1 MTTSHLTSKHATLRG
16 LLSAAPRRTPVVDA
30 TLVRSEMAKAIVS
43 VVVQDFQRIAADH
56 GRLVHAWERLAL
68 EDLQRL
74 VWELEN
80 PRYQVHPAQWA
91 RLRARLADLTD
102 IERRNAKMLNARTPF
117 ENRYDDDDDRGE
129 TWEDMAELDY
139 TVPAPRGTRTAQATD
154 ATVDTPLCPDCG
166 SSSVVVSM
174 MTVGVHQLDLKEA
187 HCLICAWRVELGR
200 KPSATVDVESD
211 LELEDHG
218 DGTLAGP
225 IDESEESADDDE
237 QDIVPSS
244 MTGEEE
250 TQRSVVEDF
259 ETQDMESAEDPVDQL
274 MTLQNRFWQDWTVKP
289 LRCALLE
296 GTMRERLSGE
306 RLDMIWAVA
315 STLMESCRGLGRAEQ
330 QEIARWLMRTS
341 TEELRA
347 FLPESELAVE
357 LAQPEH
363 MLVVPSVSMKIQKW
377 QLACRLALRRFRV
390 ASAGVRILAPSF
402 GVSPD
407 VFRAASA

>member
-1 MTTSHLTSKHATLRG
+1 MKTSHLTSKHATLRG

-30 TLVRSEMAKAIVS
+30 TLIRSETAKAIVS
-43 VVVQDFQRIAADH
+43 AVVQDIRRIAADH

-74 VWELEN
+74 VWELEK

-117 ENRYDDDDDRGE
+117 ENRYDDDDERGE

-139 TVPAPRGTRTAQATD
+139 TVPAPRATRASQATD

-174 MTVGVHQLDLKEA
+174 MTVGVQQLDLKEA

-200 KPSATVDVESD
+200 KPSATADVESE
-211 LELEDHG
+211 LELEEHE
-218 DGTLAGP
+218 DGTLLEK
-225 IDESEESADDDE
+225 IDESGNSGDDE

-244 MTGEEE
+244 MTDEEE
-250 TQRSVVEDF
+250 TQCSAVEYF
-259 ETQDMESAEDPVDQL
+259 ETQDMESADDPVDQL
-274 MTLQNRFWQDWTVKP
+274 MALQNRFWQDWTVKP

-306 RLDMIWAVA
+306 RLDMVWAVA

>member
-30 TLVRSEMAKAIVS
+30 TLIRSETAKAIVS
-43 VVVQDFQRIAADH
+43 AVVQDIRRIAADH

-74 VWELEN
+74 VWELEKT
-80 PRYQVHPAQWA
+80 RYQVHPAQWA

-117 ENRYDDDDDRGE
+117 ENRYDDDDERGE

-139 TVPAPRGTRTAQATD
+139 TVPAPRATRASQATD

-166 SSSVVVSM
+166 SASVVVSM
-174 MTVGVHQLDLKEA
+174 MTVGVQQLDLKEA

-200 KPSATVDVESD
+200 KPSATADVESE
-211 LELEDHG
+211 LELEEHE
-218 DGTLAGP
+218 DGTLLEK
-225 IDESEESADDDE
+225 IDESGNSGDDE

-244 MTGEEE
+244 MTDEEE
-250 TQRSVVEDF
+250 TQCSAVEDF
-259 ETQDMESAEDPVDQL
+259 ETQDMESADDPVDQL
-274 MTLQNRFWQDWTVKP
+274 MALQNRFWQDWTVKP
-289 LRCALLE
+289 LRCTLLE

-306 RLDMIWAVA
+306 RLDMVWAVA

-363 MLVVPSVSMKIQKW
+363 MLVVPSVSMKIQMW

>member
-30 TLVRSEMAKAIVS
+30 TWVRSEMAKAIVS

-74 VWELEN
+74 VWELEK

-117 ENRYDDDDDRGE
+117 ENRYDDDDERGE

-139 TVPAPRGTRTAQATD
+139 TVPAPRATRASQATD

-174 MTVGVHQLDLKEA
+174 MTVGVQQLDLKEA

-200 KPSATVDVESD
+200 KPSATADVESE
-211 LELEDHG
+211 LELEEHE
-218 DGTLAGP
+218 DGTLLEK
-225 IDESEESADDDE
+225 IDESGNSGDDE

-244 MTGEEE
+244 MTDEEE
-250 TQRSVVEDF
+250 TQCSAVEDF
-259 ETQDMESAEDPVDQL
+259 ETQDMESADDPVDQL
-274 MTLQNRFWQDWTVKP
+274 MALQNRFWQDWTVKP

-306 RLDMIWAVA
+306 RLDMVWAVA

-330 QEIARWLMRTS
+330 QEISRWLMRTS

>member
-74 VWELEN
+74 VWELEK

-91 RLRARLADLTD
+91 CLRARLADLTD

-129 TWEDMAELDY
+129 TWEDMVELDY
-139 TVPAPRGTRTAQATD
+139 TVPAPRGTRAAQATD

-174 MTVGVHQLDLKEA
+174 MTVGVQQLDLKEA

-200 KPSATVDVESD
+200 KPSATADVESE
-211 LELEDHG
+211 LELEEHE
-218 DGTLAGP
+218 DGTLLEK
-225 IDESEESADDDE
+225 IDESGNSGDDE

-244 MTGEEE
+244 MTDEEE
-250 TQRSVVEDF
+250 TQCSAVEDF
-259 ETQDMESAEDPVDQL
+259 ETQDMESADDPVDQL
-274 MTLQNRFWQDWTVKP
+274 MALQNRFWQDWTVKP

-306 RLDMIWAVA
+306 RLDMVWAVA

>member
-91 RLRARLADLTD
+91 RLRARLADLAD

-139 TVPAPRGTRTAQATD
+139 TVPAPRATRASQATD

-174 MTVGVHQLDLKEA
+174 MTVGVQQLDLKEA

-200 KPSATVDVESD
+200 KPSATADVESE
-211 LELEDHG
+211 LELEEHE
-218 DGTLAGP
+218 DGTLLEK
-225 IDESEESADDDE
+225 IDESGNSGDDE

-244 MTGEEE
+244 MTDEEE
-250 TQRSVVEDF
+250 TQCSAVEDF

-274 MTLQNRFWQDWTVKP
+274 MALQNRFWQDWTVKP

-306 RLDMIWAVA
+306 RLDMVWAVA

>member
-1 MTTSHLTSKHATLRG
+1 MKTSHLTSKHATLRG

-30 TLVRSEMAKAIVS
+30 TLIRSETAKAIVS
-43 VVVQDFQRIAADH
+43 AVVQDIRRIAADH
-56 GRLVHAWERLAL
+56 GRLVHACERLAL

-74 VWELEN
+74 VWELEKT
-80 PRYQVHPAQWA
+80 RYQVHPAQWA

-117 ENRYDDDDDRGE
+117 ENRYDDDDERGE

-139 TVPAPRGTRTAQATD
+139 TVPAPRATRASQATD

-174 MTVGVHQLDLKEA
+174 MTVGVQQLDLKEA

-200 KPSATVDVESD
+200 KPSATADVESE
-211 LELEDHG
+211 LELEEHE
-218 DGTLAGP
+218 DGTLLEK
-225 IDESEESADDDE
+225 IDESGNSGDDE

-244 MTGEEE
+244 MTDEEE
-250 TQRSVVEDF
+250 TQCSAVEDF
-259 ETQDMESAEDPVDQL
+259 ETQDMESADDPVDQL
-274 MTLQNRFWQDWTVKP
+274 MALQNRFWQDWTVKP

-306 RLDMIWAVA
+306 RLDMVWAVA

>member
-1 MTTSHLTSKHATLRG
+1 MQRYVDFSVQPSPY
-16 LLSAAPRRTPVVDA
+16 SVVDA

-80 PRYQVHPAQWA
+80 HVIRCIQHNGLVC
-91 RLRARLADLTD
+91 ARLADLTD

-129 TWEDMAELDY
+129 TWK
-139 TVPAPRGTRTAQATD
+139 TWPNWITRCLLLVGHVLPQTTD
-154 ATVDTPLCPDCG
+154 ATVDTRLCPDCG

-218 DGTLAGP
+218 DGTLVGP
-225 IDESEESADDDE
+225 
-237 QDIVPSS
+237 
-244 MTGEEE
+244 
-250 TQRSVVEDF
+250 R
-259 ETQDMESAEDPVDQL
+259 
-274 MTLQNRFWQDWTVKP
+274 
-289 LRCALLE
+289 
-296 GTMRERLSGE
+296 
-306 RLDMIWAVA
+306 
-315 STLMESCRGLGRAEQ
+315 
-330 QEIARWLMRTS
+330 
-341 TEELRA
+341 
-347 FLPESELAVE
+347 
-357 LAQPEH
+357 
-363 MLVVPSVSMKIQKW
+363 
-377 QLACRLALRRFRV
+377 
-390 ASAGVRILAPSF
+390 
-402 GVSPD
+402 
-407 VFRAASA
+407 

>member
-74 VWELEN
+74 VWELEKT
-80 PRYQVHPAQWA
+80 RYQVHPAQWA

-117 ENRYDDDDDRGE
+117 ENRYDDDDERGE

-139 TVPAPRGTRTAQATD
+139 TVPAPRATRASQATD

-174 MTVGVHQLDLKEA
+174 MTVGVQQLDLKEA

-200 KPSATVDVESD
+200 KPSATADVESE
-211 LELEDHG
+211 LELEEHE
-218 DGTLAGP
+218 DGTLLEK
-225 IDESEESADDDE
+225 IDESGNSGDDE

-244 MTGEEE
+244 MTDEEE
-250 TQRSVVEDF
+250 TQCSAVEDF
-259 ETQDMESAEDPVDQL
+259 ETQDMESADDPVDQL
-274 MTLQNRFWQDWTVKP
+274 MALQNRFW
-289 LRCALLE
+289 
-296 GTMRERLSGE
+296 
-306 RLDMIWAVA
+306 LDMVWAVA

>member
-1 MTTSHLTSKHATLRG
+1 
-16 LLSAAPRRTPVVDA
+16 VVDA
-30 TLVRSEMAKAIVS
+30 TLIRSETAKAIVS
-43 VVVQDFQRIAADH
+43 AVVQDIRRIAADH

-74 VWELEN
+74 VWELEKT
-80 PRYQVHPAQWA
+80 RYQVHPAQWA

-117 ENRYDDDDDRGE
+117 ENRYDDDDERGE

-139 TVPAPRGTRTAQATD
+139 TVPAPRATRASQATD

-174 MTVGVHQLDLKEA
+174 MTVGVQQLDLKEA

-200 KPSATVDVESD
+200 KPSATADVESE
-211 LELEDHG
+211 LELEEHE
-218 DGTLAGP
+218 DGTLLEK
-225 IDESEESADDDE
+225 IDESGNSGDDE

-244 MTGEEE
+244 MTDEEE
-250 TQRSVVEDF
+250 TQCSAVEDF
-259 ETQDMESAEDPVDQL
+259 ETQDMESADDPVDQL
-274 MTLQNRFWQDWTVKP
+274 MALQNRFWQDWTVKP

-306 RLDMIWAVA
+306 RLDMVWAVA

>member
-1 MTTSHLTSKHATLRG
+1 MKTSHLTSKHATLRG

-30 TLVRSEMAKAIVS
+30 TLIRSETAKAIVS
-43 VVVQDFQRIAADH
+43 AVVQDIRRIAADH

-74 VWELEN
+74 VWELEKT
-80 PRYQVHPAQWA
+80 RYQVHPAQWA

-117 ENRYDDDDDRGE
+117 ENRYDDDDERGE

-139 TVPAPRGTRTAQATD
+139 TVPAPRATRASQATD

-166 SSSVVVSM
+166 SASVVVSM
-174 MTVGVHQLDLKEA
+174 MTVGVQQLDLKEA

-200 KPSATVDVESD
+200 KPSATADVESE
-211 LELEDHG
+211 LELEEHE
-218 DGTLAGP
+218 DGTLLEK
-225 IDESEESADDDE
+225 IDESGNSGDDE

-244 MTGEEE
+244 MTDEEE
-250 TQRSVVEDF
+250 TQCSAVEDF
-259 ETQDMESAEDPVDQL
+259 ETQDMESADDPVDQL
-274 MTLQNRFWQDWTVKP
+274 MALQNRFWQDWTVKP

-306 RLDMIWAVA
+306 RLDMVWAVA

>member
-1 MTTSHLTSKHATLRG
+1 MTTSPLTSKHATLRG
-16 LLSAAPRRTPVVDA
+16 LLSAAPRRTPMVDT
-30 TLVRSEMAKAIVS
+30 TLVRSETARAIVS
-43 VVVQDFQRIAADH
+43 VVVQDFRRIAAEH

-74 VWELEN
+74 VWELEKS
-80 PRYQVHPAQWA
+80 RYQVHPAQWA

-129 TWEDMAELDY
+129 TWEDMVELDY
-139 TVPAPRGTRTAQATD
+139 TVPAPRGTRAAQATD

-174 MTVGVHQLDLKEA
+174 MTVGVQQLDLKEA

-200 KPSATVDVESD
+200 KPSATADVESE
-211 LELEDHG
+211 LELEEHE
-218 DGTLAGP
+218 DGTLLEK
-225 IDESEESADDDE
+225 IDESGNSGDDE

-244 MTGEEE
+244 MTDEEE
-250 TQRSVVEDF
+250 TQCSAVEDF
-259 ETQDMESAEDPVDQL
+259 ETQDMESADDPVDQL
-274 MTLQNRFWQDWTVKP
+274 MALQNRFWQDWTVKP

-306 RLDMIWAVA
+306 RLDMVWAVA

>member
-1 MTTSHLTSKHATLRG
+1 
-16 LLSAAPRRTPVVDA
+16 VVDA
-30 TLVRSEMAKAIVS
+30 TLIRSETAKAIVS
-43 VVVQDFQRIAADH
+43 AVVQDIRRIAADH

-74 VWELEN
+74 VWELEKT
-80 PRYQVHPAQWA
+80 RYQVHPAQWA

-117 ENRYDDDDDRGE
+117 ENRYDDDDERGE

-139 TVPAPRGTRTAQATD
+139 TVPAPRATRASQATD

-166 SSSVVVSM
+166 SASVVVSM
-174 MTVGVHQLDLKEA
+174 MTVGVQQLDLKEA

-200 KPSATVDVESD
+200 KPSATADVESE
-211 LELEDHG
+211 LELEEHE
-218 DGTLAGP
+218 DGTLLEK
-225 IDESEESADDDE
+225 IDESGNSGDDE

-244 MTGEEE
+244 MTDEEE
-250 TQRSVVEDF
+250 TQCRAVEDF
-259 ETQDMESAEDPVDQL
+259 ETQDMESADDPVDHL
-274 MTLQNRFWQDWTVKP
+274 MALQNRFWQDWTVKP

-306 RLDMIWAVA
+306 RLDMVWAVA

>member
-1 MTTSHLTSKHATLRG
+1 
-16 LLSAAPRRTPVVDA
+16 
-30 TLVRSEMAKAIVS
+30 
-43 VVVQDFQRIAADH
+43 
-56 GRLVHAWERLAL
+56 
-68 EDLQRL
+68 
-74 VWELEN
+74 
-80 PRYQVHPAQWA
+80 
-91 RLRARLADLTD
+91 LTD

-117 ENRYDDDDDRGE
+117 ENRYDDDDERGE

-139 TVPAPRGTRTAQATD
+139 TVPAPRATRASQATD

-174 MTVGVHQLDLKEA
+174 MTVGVQQLDLKEA

-200 KPSATVDVESD
+200 KPSATADVESE
-211 LELEDHG
+211 LELEEHE
-218 DGTLAGP
+218 DGTLLEK
-225 IDESEESADDDE
+225 IDESGNSGDDE

-244 MTGEEE
+244 MTDEEE
-250 TQRSVVEDF
+250 TQCSAVEDF
-259 ETQDMESAEDPVDQL
+259 ETQDMESADDPVDQL
-274 MTLQNRFWQDWTVKP
+274 MALQNRFWQDWTVKP

-306 RLDMIWAVA
+306 RLDMVWAVA